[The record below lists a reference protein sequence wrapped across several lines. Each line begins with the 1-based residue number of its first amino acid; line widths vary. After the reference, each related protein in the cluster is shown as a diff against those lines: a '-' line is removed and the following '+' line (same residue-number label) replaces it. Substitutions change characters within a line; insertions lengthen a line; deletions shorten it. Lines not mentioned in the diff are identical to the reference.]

1 MDAELKTILTVLLD
15 KVERIETTTLET
27 RADVVRLEQRMG
39 RFEDEQRQM
48 KEMLG
53 IVRMREI
60 GRLDGRIDQLTL
72 DVGLGRQSTA
82 NQPAAE

>member
-27 RADVVRLEQRMG
+27 RADVARLEQRMDRFEERMDRFDERMG

-53 IVRMREI
+53 VVRM
-60 GRLDGRIDQLTL
+60 
-72 DVGLGRQSTA
+72 
-82 NQPAAE
+82 P